1 MGHIHYSFISL
12 NSFSDIHFIYFY
24 KIYKKIVNQ
33 EKKISKIVFS
43 TKRLF
48 LFRLIKLNR
57 IINNNNCQVSIINL
71 IFKFCEINL
80 TSFQF

>member
-33 EKKISKIVFS
+33 GKKISKIVFS

-48 LFRLIKLNR
+48 LFLIKLNR

-71 IFKFCEINL
+71 IFKFCETNL
-80 TSFQF
+80 TFQF